1 MESILELIWMEDFL
15 EIVASRNY
23 STAAAARNISQP
35 AFSRRIKALERW
47 VGVELIDR
55 STYPVQL
62 TKAGT
67 LFLPRCQELVREL
80 YRLRN
85 DCQQQAGT
93 RQNPVSF
100 SALHTIALFFFPEW
114 IKGAD
119 ASRSL
124 LPVSM
129 QATDF
134 YECVEALAMGRSD
147 FAIVYSHPEGPPVLT
162 AGPFESVCLG
172 IDPLVPVSAL
182 DAESGPLY
190 SLDHDQE
197 SRIPYLAYSWND
209 GYLGKLVS
217 LIHARQ
223 ERPLPLATV
232 YETSISEGI
241 KRMVMAGEGV
251 GWLPLC
257 CVRDAIER
265 GELCQIGGPE
275 LQLDMEVRLFRRQG
289 SRSPHLET
297 FWHGIEPAITPW
309 ETRRTAD
316 RQDLAGPAAAE

>member
-1 MESILELIWMEDFL
+1 LELIWMEDFL

-62 TKAGT
+62 TRAGT

-85 DCQQQAGT
+85 DCQQQAET

-114 IKGAD
+114 IKGVD
-119 ASRSL
+119 GSRSL
-124 LPVSM
+124 LPLSM
-129 QATDF
+129 QASDF
-134 YECVEALAMGRSD
+134 YECIEALAMGRSD
-147 FAIVYSHPEGPPVLT
+147 FAIVYSHPDGPPVLT
-162 AGPFESVCLG
+162 AGPFESLCVG
-172 IDPLVPVSAL
+172 TDPLVPVSAV
-182 DAESGPLY
+182 DTENKPIY
-190 SLDHDQE
+190 SLEQDQQT
-197 SRIPYLAYSWND
+197 RIPYLAYSWND

-275 LQLDMEVRLFRRQG
+275 LKLDMEVRLFRRHG
-289 SRSPHLET
+289 SHSPHLET
-297 FWHGIEPAITPW
+297 FWQRIELNANAS
-309 ETRRTAD
+309 ETRHTGCSKKI
-316 RQDLAGPAAAE
+316 AGPTAS